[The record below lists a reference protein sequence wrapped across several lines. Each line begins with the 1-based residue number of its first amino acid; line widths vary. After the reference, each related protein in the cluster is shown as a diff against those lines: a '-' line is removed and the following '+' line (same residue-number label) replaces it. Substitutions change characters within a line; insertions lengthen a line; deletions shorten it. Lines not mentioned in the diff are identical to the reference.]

1 MTSGRRS
8 PPKPARRRP
17 RPIADP
23 SLPLAP
29 QLQWWFRKK
38 RWSPFTYQFE
48 AWRAYLDGRSGLV
61 NAPTGMGKTYSVW
74 MGPLS
79 EWLFANPDES
89 QWKPKQPAPP
99 TLLWITPLRALS
111 NDTASALR
119 APLTA
124 LGIPWTLELRTGDT
138 SAAIKARQRER
149 LPTVLIT
156 TPESLS
162 VLLSYEDTH
171 EKLTQLKCVVVDEW
185 HELLGSK
192 RGTQTELALA
202 RLRNWVAGL
211 RTWGLSATLGN
222 LPQALDVLLGGR
234 ATGQLIRGPMEKQME
249 IETLLPDTIER
260 FPWSGHI
267 GLRLLPQVIESIA
280 RAKSTLVFTNTRA
293 QAELWYQSILAQ
305 KPKWANQIA
314 LHHGSL
320 DREIREAVEQRLRE
334 ARIKAVVCTS
344 SLDLGVDFPDVD
356 QVMQI
361 GSPKGVA
368 RLLQRAGRSGHQPG
382 GLSRIL
388 CVPTHALEFVEYAA
402 ARDAAL
408 AGELEPRD
416 PLNRPLDVLV
426 QHLVTLALGGGY
438 EEEELYEEVRTA
450 YAFRELTRTEW
461 DWCLEFVTRG
471 GPALRNYPQFQK
483 LVKHH
488 DRYGVASPLIARL
501 HRLNIGTITGDLVIT
516 VKLQGGNV
524 LGTVEENF
532 IAKLHPGDRFVFAGR
547 VLELVRFREATAV
560 VKFADSV
567 TGMLPSWGGS
577 RMPITSE
584 LGRAVRYKLA
594 DAREGRYIGPEMQMV
609 KPILEVQREWSV
621 IPRADEVLIETT
633 RTREGFNVYI
643 YPFEGRFVHEGI
655 GALVAYRIAKD
666 EPSSVG
672 VTMND
677 YGFEMLCAR
686 SIELDEAGWKRQF
699 SQEHLLDDLVACLNA
714 AELARRQFREIA
726 RVAGLIFGGYPGAP
740 KTGRQIH
747 ASSSLIYDVFRRYDP
762 QNLLLDQAN
771 REVLEKQLEV
781 QRLRETLARL
791 ESSKLVIVR
800 TRRFTPLAFPLWAT
814 RIGSAS
820 AYVSTERFGD
830 RIKRMALELEEAYL
844 DEQDQN

>member
-1 MTSGRRS
+1 MRKQAAPWTRFAANHHLS
-8 PPKPARRRP
+8 
-17 RPIADP
+17 
-23 SLPLAP
+23 LAP
-29 QLQWWFRKK
+29 ALQWWFKKK
-38 RWSPFTYQFE
+38 RWTPFAYQYE
-48 AWRAYLDGRSGLV
+48 AWSAYLDGFGGLV
-61 NAPTGMGKTYSVW
+61 NAPTGMGKTYAVW

-79 EWLFANPDES
+79 EWLLTNPDPS
-89 QWKPKQPAPP
+89 TWNPKQPAPA
-99 TLLWITPLRALS
+99 TVLWITPLRALS

-119 APLTA
+119 APLQA
-124 LGIPWTLELRTGDT
+124 LGIPWSLELRTGDT
-138 SAAIKARQRER
+138 SAAVKARQREKM
-149 LPTVLIT
+149 PTVLIT

-162 VLLSYEDTH
+162 VLLSYEDTQ

-192 RGTQTELALA
+192 RGTQTELGLA
-202 RLRNWVAGL
+202 RLRKWVPGL

-222 LPQALDVLLGGR
+222 LPQALDVLLGTPDSNGV
-234 ATGQLIRGPMEKQME
+234 LIRGPMEKDME
-249 IETLLPDTIER
+249 IETLMPESIER

-267 GLRLLPQVIESIA
+267 GLRLLQQVVEAIGH
-280 RAKSTLVFTNTRA
+280 AKSTLVFTNTRA
-293 QAELWYQSILAQ
+293 QAELWYQNILGQ
-305 KPKWANQIA
+305 KPRWSNQVA

-334 ARIKAVVCTS
+334 GTIKAVVCTS
-344 SLDLGVDFPDVD
+344 SLDLGVDFPAVD

-408 AGELEPRD
+408 AGDLEPRE

-426 QHLVTLALGGGY
+426 QHLVTLAMGGGY
-438 EEEELYEEVRTA
+438 EEEELFEEVRSS
-450 YAFRELTRTEW
+450 YAFRNLTRREW

-471 GPALRNYPQFQK
+471 GMALRTYPQFQK
-483 LVKHH
+483 VVKHH
-488 DRYGVASPLIARL
+488 DRYGVASPLIAKL
-501 HRLNIGTITGDLVIT
+501 HRLNIGTITGDLVIN
-516 VKLQGGNV
+516 VKLQGGNL

-532 IAKLHPGDRFVFAGR
+532 ISKLHPGNKFVFAGR
-547 VLELVRFREATAV
+547 VLELIRFREATAT
-560 VKFADSV
+560 VKFAESAK
-567 TGMLPSWGGS
+567 GMLPSWGGS

-584 LGRAVRYKLA
+584 LGRAVRHKLNE
-594 DAREGRYIGPEMQMV
+594 AREGRYIGSEMQMV

-621 IPRADEVLIETT
+621 IPSAAEVLIETT
-633 RTREGFNVYI
+633 RTREGFNIYI

-655 GALVAYRIAKD
+655 GALVAYRLARD
-666 EPSSVG
+666 EPSSIG

-686 SIELDEAGWKRQF
+686 PIELDEAGWKKHF
-699 SQEHLLDDLVACLNA
+699 TQEHLLDDLVACLNA

-740 KTGRQIH
+740 KTGRQVQ
-747 ASSSLIYDVFRRYDP
+747 ASSSLLYDVFRKYDP

-791 ESSKLVIVR
+791 ESSNLVIVR
-800 TRRFTPLAFPLWAT
+800 TKRFTPLAFPLWAT

-820 AYVSTERFGD
+820 AYVSTEPFGE
-830 RIKRMALELEEAYL
+830 RIKRMALDLEQAYL
-844 DEQDQN
+844 DEHER

>member
-1 MTSGRRS
+1 MPKRS
-8 PPKPARRRP
+8 TKPNLVRVP
-17 RPIADP
+17 RSFKADP

-29 QLQWWFRKK
+29 ALQWWFSKK
-38 RWSPFTYQFE
+38 RWSPFDYQYR
-48 AWRAYLDGRSGLV
+48 AWRAYLDGSSGLV
-61 NAPTGMGKTYSVW
+61 NAPTGMGKTYAVW
-74 MGPLS
+74 MGPVS
-79 EWLFANPDES
+79 EWLLENPDPAT
-89 QWKPKQPAPP
+89 WNPKQAAPP
-99 TLLWITPLRALS
+99 TVLWITPLRALS

-119 APLTA
+119 APLNA
-124 LGIPWTLELRTGDT
+124 LGIPWSLELRTGDT
-138 SAAIKARQRER
+138 SAAVKARQREKM
-149 LPTVLIT
+149 PTVLIT
-156 TPESLS
+156 TPESLT
-162 VLLSYEDTH
+162 VLLSYDDTY
-171 EKLTQLKCVVVDEW
+171 EKLRQLKCVVVDEW

-192 RGTQTELALA
+192 RGTQAELGLA
-202 RLRNWVAGL
+202 RLRKWCPGL

-222 LPQALDVLLGGR
+222 LPQALDVLLGKPASDGV
-234 ATGQLIRGPMEKQME
+234 LIRGPMEKDME
-249 IETLLPDTIER
+249 IETLMPDSIER

-267 GLRLLPQVIESIA
+267 GLRLLPQVIDA
-280 RAKSTLVFTNTRA
+280 LGRAKSTLVFTNTRA
-293 QAELWYQSILAQ
+293 QAELWFQNILTE
-305 KPKWANQIA
+305 KPRWRDQVA

-334 ARIKAVVCTS
+334 GSIKAVVCTS
-344 SLDLGVDFPDVD
+344 SLDLGVDFPAVD

-408 AGELEPRD
+408 AGDLEPRE
-416 PLNRPLDVLV
+416 PLNRPLDVLI
-426 QHLVTLALGGGY
+426 QHLVTLAMGGGY
-438 EEEELYEEVRTA
+438 EEDELYQEVRTA
-450 YAFRELTRTEW
+450 YAYRELTEHEW
-461 DWCLEFVTRG
+461 NWCLEFVTRG
-471 GPALRNYPQFQK
+471 GPALRTYPQFQK
-483 LVKHH
+483 VVKHF
-488 DRYGVASPLIARL
+488 DRYAVASPLIAKL
-501 HRLNIGTITGDLVIT
+501 HRLNIGTITGDLVIN

-532 IAKLHPGDRFVFAGR
+532 IAKVRPGDRFVFAGR
-547 VLELVRFREATAV
+547 VLELIRFHEATAV
-560 VKFADSV
+560 VKFAENA

-584 LGRAVRYKLA
+584 LGRAVREKL
-594 DAREGRYIGPEMQMV
+594 DAARRGFYDGPEMQMV
-609 KPILEVQREWSV
+609 KPILEVQREWSI
-621 IPRADEVLIETT
+621 IPSADEVLIETT
-633 RTREGFNVYI
+633 RTREGYNIYV

-655 GALVAYRIAKD
+655 GALVAYRIARD

-686 SIELDEAGWKRQF
+686 PVELDEAGWKKQF
-699 SQEHLLDDLVACLNA
+699 SQENLLDDLIACLNA
-714 AELARRQFREIA
+714 AELAKRQFREIA

-740 KTGRQIH
+740 KTGRQVH
-747 ASSSLIYDVFRRYDP
+747 ASSSLLYDVFRKYDP

-781 QRLRETLARL
+781 QRLRETLHRL

-820 AYVSTERFGD
+820 AYITTERFGD
-830 RIKRMALELEEAYL
+830 RIKRMAYELEEAYL
-844 DEQDQN
+844 EEHGE